1 MVGDHRPQA
10 PESTI
15 GKELPDNVELW
26 QKRTPEGF
34 HQKHAFATRRLFES
48 ASFGCVEGQRLFY
61 EDVLASFN
69 CGESI
74 GEVPGVDGGDVD
86 DVDLG
91 VGHHIVPGEALR
103 NSANALA
110 RAGSRD
116 CTPRI
121 SWLVCSL
128 SVETNLSAIQPGP
141 QIPQRSRGTRVGSR
155 ILATGRDFGNVI
167 PRLFARAIP
176 SNAKEASA
184 SRANAACLQLPR
196 LELPGAGQAG
206 ALSRPASCAIALRA
220 FRPMFW

>member
-15 GKELPDNVELW
+15 GKELPDNVELR

-48 ASFGCVEGQRLFY
+48 ASFGCVERQRLFY

-141 QIPQRSRGTRVGSR
+141 QTPQRSRGTRVGSR
-155 ILATGRDFGNVI
+155 ILARGRIFGNAI
-167 PRLFARAIP
+167 ARLFTRTILSTLRRRHLPLARTP
-176 SNAKEASA
+176 FVSN
-184 SRANAACLQLPR
+184 CH
-196 LELPGAGQAG
+196 G
-206 ALSRPASCAIALRA
+206 
-220 FRPMFW
+220 